1 MNITNLKKEFPVFDA
16 HSDICYLDSAAS
28 SLKPN
33 SVIKKM
39 DYYYNNLGCN
49 VHRGVYELSYEATD
63 MYEEARAKVARFIN
77 SRFEEVVFTRGA
89 SQALN
94 LVALSYGM
102 HNINEGDEVI
112 TSELEHHSSHM
123 PWFNV
128 CKVKNA
134 KLKYI
139 PLTKE
144 GRITVEGFKSVLTEK
159 TKVVALTYVSNVM
172 GYITP
177 IKEIIKI
184 CHERGIIVSV
194 DAAQAVPHMKV
205 DVKDLD
211 CDFLSFSG
219 HKMCGPTGVGVLYG
233 KKELLEKMEPVEFG
247 GDMADVVSLDSQS
260 YKDSPYKFETGTPMI
275 AEVIGLGEACDFLTS
290 IGLDEIGAYEKMLAK
305 KAIELLSEIE
315 DVEIYNKNTDT
326 GVITFNIKGVHPHD
340 AASIYDK
347 NHVCIRAGHHCAQ
360 LITNFL
366 NQISTTRASFY
377 FYNTMDDVV
386 RLVESV
392 KEARDFF
399 KSF

>member
-16 HSDICYLDSAAS
+16 HSDLCYLDSAAS

-63 MYEEARAKVARFIN
+63 MYEEARAKVAKFIN

-144 GRITVEGFKSVLTEK
+144 GRITVEGFMSVLTE
-159 TKVVALTYVSNVM
+159 
-172 GYITP
+172 
-177 IKEIIKI
+177 
-184 CHERGIIVSV
+184 
-194 DAAQAVPHMKV
+194 
-205 DVKDLD
+205 
-211 CDFLSFSG
+211 
-219 HKMCGPTGVGVLYG
+219 
-233 KKELLEKMEPVEFG
+233 
-247 GDMADVVSLDSQS
+247 
-260 YKDSPYKFETGTPMI
+260 
-275 AEVIGLGEACDFLTS
+275 
-290 IGLDEIGAYEKMLAK
+290 
-305 KAIELLSEIE
+305 
-315 DVEIYNKNTDT
+315 
-326 GVITFNIKGVHPHD
+326 NIL
-340 AASIYDK
+340 
-347 NHVCIRAGHHCAQ
+347 R
-360 LITNFL
+360 
-366 NQISTTRASFY
+366 
-377 FYNTMDDVV
+377 
-386 RLVESV
+386 
-392 KEARDFF
+392 
-399 KSF
+399 